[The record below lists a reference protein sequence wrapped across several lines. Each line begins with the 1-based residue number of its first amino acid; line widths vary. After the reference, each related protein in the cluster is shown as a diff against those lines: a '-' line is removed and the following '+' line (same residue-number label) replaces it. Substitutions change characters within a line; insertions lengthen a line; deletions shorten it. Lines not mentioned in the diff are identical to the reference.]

1 MSAKKKNFL
10 KKYRGTI
17 ILVGLVMVLAASYV
31 WLLPLIQAG
40 QEQNGDETNPEVV
53 RLIDV
58 DQYSIQHILI
68 NNKEQVIELEYVPT
82 KGYNSDGTEYE
93 TYIWNLVQP
102 EGYNDLDQLLIRGIP
117 THFSSLESTKIIER
131 EPENLSKYGLD
142 NPSTITVTL
151 TNGEK
156 MTVKVGDKA
165 PLVAARYVQVGD
177 DPTVYTVKS
186 YNAGKIVP
194 FINELRTT
202 AIFDF
207 PATEVVALSMGRDG
221 DKLFSARR
229 SEDDIWLLDY
239 PIPADTNSDTIN
251 TLIESLISLFRHTF
265 VEENP
270 KDLAKYHLD
279 EPHYEFEL
287 ETIKGVKRQVYL
299 GKENKSDSTF
309 YARFDDSNEVFKVPS
324 ATLTYIDKP
333 LTEIMQLFTYI
344 VNYKKVDKLTVKVK
358 GQPDQVSIIQPHESD
373 PSKDV
378 FYINGR
384 EAVMKDEEGHQ
395 VWRLYYQAVIG
406 TLLSKIDTA
415 AQPQGEPEVTYI
427 FELNDGTGTVVMD
440 YIPMPD
446 GQNYWCMKNGEYTG
460 MIVNRR
466 EFYGKQ
472 GLMEMFENLMNHVNV
487 ANE

>member
-1 MSAKKKNFL
+1 M
-10 KKYRGTI
+10 
-17 ILVGLVMVLAASYV
+17 
-31 WLLPLIQAG
+31 
-40 QEQNGDETNPEVV
+40 
-53 RLIDV
+53 
-58 DQYSIQHILI
+58 
-68 NNKEQVIELEYVPT
+68 
-82 KGYNSDGTEYE
+82 
-93 TYIWNLVQP
+93 
-102 EGYNDLDQLLIRGIP
+102 
-117 THFSSLESTKIIER
+117 
-131 EPENLSKYGLD
+131 
-142 NPSTITVTL
+142 
-151 TNGEK
+151 
-156 MTVKVGDKA
+156 
-165 PLVAARYVQVGD
+165 
-177 DPTVYTVKS
+177 
-186 YNAGKIVP
+186 
-194 FINELRTT
+194 
-202 AIFDF
+202 
-207 PATEVVALSMGRDG
+207 
-221 DKLFSARR
+221 
-229 SEDDIWLLDY
+229 
-239 PIPADTNSDTIN
+239 
-251 TLIESLISLFRHTF
+251 
-265 VEENP
+265 
-270 KDLAKYHLD
+270 
-279 EPHYEFEL
+279 
-287 ETIKGVKRQVYL
+287 
-299 GKENKSDSTF
+299 
-309 YARFDDSNEVFKVPS
+309 
-324 ATLTYIDKP
+324 TYIDKP

-487 ANE
+487 ANEKRIEIPECSYRPPNKDDYTEVDFFMDERALVITENKKYDLEKYNTKKRTLAPYRRKNLTGAAIGLIYACSVMGVGFASGNEVLHFFTSYGMKGFYGIVAASVLYSFFGYAVVRTVYKTGADRLIDLYKAAGGQYFAGFAHVTGTLFSFCLFVLMLSAWTKIWNEIVFVPPLYAYALYVLLFYLYCIFDIQSKPFAGWMRLLMLCGTNGIVCHCSGKAYQGVFSLFCPRLWLLVSFGGVLRGIQLLCVGGFALQSV